1 MILVSMKVRKVFTII
16 REYFLKVVH
25 RKKVAT
31 QYILCE
37 PDFVKQKHRLKTSSF
52 LKKKKSMLLKMT
64 IITFVIRKGINTK

>member
-1 MILVSMKVRKVFTII
+1 MKVRKVFTII

-52 LKKKKSMLLKMT
+52 LKKKKIHAVENDHNYLC
-64 IITFVIRKGINTK
+64 N